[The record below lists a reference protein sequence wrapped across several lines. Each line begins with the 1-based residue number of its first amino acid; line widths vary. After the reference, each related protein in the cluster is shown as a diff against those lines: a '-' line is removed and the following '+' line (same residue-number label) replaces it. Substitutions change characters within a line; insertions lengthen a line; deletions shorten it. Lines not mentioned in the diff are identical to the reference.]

1 MSRAGPYPSADISLR
16 GRQLWA
22 EIDLAAVGRNLAALA
37 RQAGPRSRLLAVVK
51 ANAYG
56 HGALPVARAC
66 LAAGVRALGV
76 ATVDEGVQLRE
87 GGITAEV
94 LVLGYTPPGDAERI
108 VAYSLTPTITSKREA
123 LAVAGAADARG
134 VVQPV
139 HLKVDTGMH
148 RLGLA
153 PAEAVPFAQAL
164 GELHS
169 LRLEGIYS
177 HFANADSGDLSFNRT
192 QFEVFRWTSD
202 QLPEIKLRHIANTAA
217 LFEQPE
223 TALEMVRPGIGVYGY
238 YPSSAVSRP
247 VVLTPALSLKSRI
260 ARLHTLAPGETVSYN
275 RAWRAEAPALIALV
289 PAGYGDGLP
298 RALSNRGHVLIRGQR
313 APIRG
318 RVCMDACLVEV
329 THISDVALDDEVVL
343 LGHQRDESVTIEEW
357 ADWSDTIHY
366 EVLCGIS
373 ARVPRL
379 YFVGETLVQATSLVG
394 EEDLAPVH

>member
-1 MSRAGPYPSADISLR
+1 MSSDGLYLLRDSSLR

-22 EIDLAAVGRNLAALA
+22 EIDLAAVRRNLAALA

-66 LAAGVRALGV
+66 EAAGVRALGV
-76 ATVDEGVQLRE
+76 ATVDEGAQLRK

-108 VAYSLTPTITSKREA
+108 VAHSLTPTITSKREA

-153 PAEAVPFAQAL
+153 PPEAVPFARAL
-164 GELHS
+164 QELTA

-177 HFANADSGDLSFNRT
+177 HFADADSGDLSFTRE
-192 QFEVFRWTSD
+192 QFEAFRWTSD
-202 QLPEIKLRHIANTAA
+202 QLPEIRLRHIANTAA

-223 TALEMVRPGIGVYGY
+223 TALEMVRPGIAVYGH

-247 VVLTPALSLKSRI
+247 VALTPALSLKSRI
-260 ARLHTLAPGETVSYN
+260 ARLHTVAAGETVSYN
-275 RAWRAEAPALIALV
+275 RTWRAEAPALVALV
-289 PAGYGDGLP
+289 PAGYADGLP

-329 THISDVALDDEVVL
+329 THIPDVALDDEVVL

-357 ADWSDTIHY
+357 ADLNDTIHY
-366 EVLCGIS
+366 EILCGIS

-379 YFVGETLVQATSLVG
+379 YFDGETLVHATSLAG